1 MLKATKSRN
10 NDTPVMMSGFS
21 MGMSFRNIIALRF
34 LPRILYIPIAE
45 MLPMK
50 VEIMAARIPM
60 LTVFSNAFRK
70 LIPTLPERMF

>member
-1 MLKATKSRN
+1 
-10 NDTPVMMSGFS
+10 
-21 MGMSFRNIIALRF
+21 
-34 LPRILYIPIAE
+34 